1 MKKKVKKENT
11 DVVDGWMGTFADMV
25 TLLMAFF
32 VLLYAMAD
40 PDPGKGDA
48 AFEQV
53 KNAMQSQFG
62 KAQESEFQKLTD
74 SLEVIMEEKNISE
87 KVKVELTPQG
97 IEIKMEGS
105 SLFPG
110 CSADILSDMTPI
122 ISSISTSITELLD
135 SSKYSGYVIEVKGHT
150 DNLPP
155 DNCPDFNTNWELS
168 AYRAT
173 GVVEQL
179 LASGIQKDKV
189 KAIAMAD
196 SQPLEG
202 FPNTDANG
210 SSIEENQAK
219 NRRVEIFINK
229 FD

>member
-32 VLLYAMAD
+32 VLLYAMSD
-40 PDPGKGDA
+40 PDPGK
-48 AFEQV
+48 FEEMS
-53 KNAMQSQFG
+53 KAMGETFGEKQQF
-62 KAQESEFQKLTD
+62 EFEELTD
-74 SLEVIMEEKNISE
+74 SLKVIMEGKNLSDN
-87 KVKVELTPQG
+87 VTVELQPLG

-105 SLFPG
+105 SLFKS
-110 CSADILSDMTPI
+110 CSANLKSNMEPI
-122 ISSISTSITELLD
+122 ISNISKAITDLLD
-135 SSKYSGYVIEVKGHT
+135 DSNYKGYMIEVKGHT
-150 DNLPP
+150 DNQPP
-155 DNCPDFNTNWELS
+155 TYCPDFNTNWELS

-179 LASGIQKDKV
+179 LASGIKKEKI

-196 SQPLEG
+196 SDPLM
-202 FPNTDANG
+202 PNMDENG
-210 SSIEENQAK
+210 HSIRENQAK